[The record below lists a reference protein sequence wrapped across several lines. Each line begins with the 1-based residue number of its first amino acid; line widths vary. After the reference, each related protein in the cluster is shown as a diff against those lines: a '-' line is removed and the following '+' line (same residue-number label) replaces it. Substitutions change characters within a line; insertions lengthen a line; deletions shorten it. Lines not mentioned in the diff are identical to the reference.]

1 LVGWLPTEQLGG
13 IENKVVVALLRYYTV
28 ICLKELRK
36 TVYHPRFQWTPQ
48 KYKSQALTI
57 STNIIVLPLNNSAT
71 WILSRSSDYLDRE
84 MAICKEKLWS
94 TTM

>member
-1 LVGWLPTEQLGG
+1 LVGWLPNDQLGG
-13 IENKVVVALLRYYTV
+13 TENKVAVALLRYYTV

-36 TVYHPRFQWTPQ
+36 TVYEPRFPWIPQ

-57 STNIIVLPLNNSAT
+57 STTISVMPLNNSAT

-84 MAICKEKLWS
+84 MAICKKKL
-94 TTM
+94 